1 MSWQF
6 LKQRASKD
14 PAWKLPL
21 RIDAGGIKTAIELG
35 PSLDPKN
42 LAQSVQNEM
51 KNLLSSIYPENP

>member
-1 MSWQF
+1 MGWQF

-21 RIDAGGIKTAIELG
+21 RIDTGRIKTAIELD
-35 PSLDPKN
+35 PSLNPKT

-51 KNLLSSIYPENP
+51 KHLLSSIYPENP